1 MSSLSNQ
8 QFNTK
13 TMTGISDSYS
23 NNIICDSLEIT
34 QNLTVDVGAII
45 SFPPS
50 SISDISLSSNVT
62 LKNGS
67 NIFVNTNKF
76 TGPSTFE
83 NAVIIKNSSILTIQ
97 GTTENG
103 VIKYLD
109 SGSNLVIQNNTPGTG
124 FIYLRCV
131 NTTGVLVSIMSL
143 TYNAI
148 SIYKPMFLGGVSIN
162 SVGYITYSDT
172 TTQSTAYPG
181 SSNFALLNANNIF
194 TGTTNTVPTPVTS
207 DNSQTICNTAFVKSQ
222 SYITASSL
230 TPYALIAGNNIFTGT
245 TNTVPTPVTSDNS
258 QTICNTAF
266 VKSQSYITASSL
278 TPYALIAGNNIFT
291 GTTNTV
297 PTPVTSDN
305 SQTICNTAYVK
316 NQSYIT
322 ASSLTPYAL
331 IAGNNIFTGTNTV
344 PTPVSSDN
352 SQTICNTAYVKNQ
365 SYITAS
371 SLPSLSN
378 YAVLNN
384 GTLTQ
389 NYLGNNTF
397 SNTAGTPPI
406 VIRNTSNANV
416 SGSLVICNVSS
427 QYSPCNVY
435 GDLILGSIDTSTSTG
450 GISICPLS
458 TSTCGIHVENTS
470 LDLYGGV
477 AGVKFHNKISTTY
490 NTSTYIA
497 RTALQLGFEWFGAPF
512 VTWLT
517 SSITNIW
524 SVVWDGTGDKQWGVF
539 LVEIFIITT
548 GSGTGTFS
556 ASLNNSSATAFF
568 PSSRFCQAGSSNL
581 PSPYLGLKVMSMS
594 FVENIFSSTNYFLNT
609 YVVSAGSNIAQLGSS
624 YIKFTRIG

>member
-181 SSNFALLNANNIF
+181 SSNFALLNA
-194 TGTTNTVPTPVTS
+194 
-207 DNSQTICNTAFVKSQ
+207 
-222 SYITASSL
+222 
-230 TPYALIAGNNIFTGT
+230 NNIFTGT

>member
-222 SYITASSL
+222 SYITS
-230 TPYALIAGNNIFTGT
+230 
-245 TNTVPTPVTSDNS
+245 
-258 QTICNTAF
+258 
-266 VKSQSYITASSL
+266 SSL

-331 IAGNNIFTGTNTV
+331 IDGNNIFTGTNTV

>member
-258 QTICNTAF
+258 QTICNTA
-266 VKSQSYITASSL
+266 
-278 TPYALIAGNNIFT
+278 
-291 GTTNTV
+291 
-297 PTPVTSDN
+297 
-305 SQTICNTAYVK
+305 YVK

-331 IAGNNIFTGTNTV
+331 IDGNNIFTGTNTV